1 MADNK
6 KPFVSFNDA
15 ANQKR
20 EQLKDNAQPRIKPPH
35 IATQPQPNLAPMGMV
50 GTTRFQIT
58 NSFTPS
64 KKPFTPEQGNLKR
77 EFQSLVSPNITKS
90 RDIER

>member
-1 MADNK
+1 MTKDK

-20 EQLKDNAQPRIKPPH
+20 ELLKDNAQPRIKPPH
-35 IATQPQPNLAPMGMV
+35 IATQPQSNLAPMGMT
-50 GTTRFQIT
+50 GTRFQIT
-58 NSFTPS
+58 NTFTPH
-64 KKPFTPEQGNLKR
+64 KKPFTPEQGDLKR

-90 RDIER
+90 RDFER